1 MDLATLSALA
11 EQLAPL
17 VLQKIKGKGKKE
29 VSELNTVSDY
39 SNIYSMPCFYWNKET
54 GEKKA
59 VNLAMEAIVQ
69 SLEDAANEE
78 LIAIKQAATE
88 AKESALESSSQAAE
102 AERKAAEA
110 AEYALQQKEAT
121 ELYLNTVLENE
132 KERKSAETLRA
143 QDEAARKQAETD
155 RQSAWAAWFENTTS
169 GVKALWNTWFA
180 ATKKTWTDWFTAVK
194 DAWNEFNTTASQA
207 ETARVNA
214 ENTRREQE
222 VGRVSA
228 EQARASEFATI
239 KSEATK
245 ATGAANT
252 AAAAVNTS
260 ADKAAAAATSA
271 NKAADSANTAAEI
284 AKEKASLANTAAQ
297 NSDKQT
303 LLCKDATDLATE
315 MNEHPLKYG
324 DNGNWWKWNVETD
337 QYEDTGI
344 IAKGGGM
351 YPMIRSRRN
360 HVIWYDSTESFKDR
374 ITRRRNHTVI
384 KF

>member
-102 AERKAAEA
+102 AERMAADA

-121 ELYLNTVLENE
+121 ELYLNTVLQNE
-132 KERKSAETLRA
+132 EERKTAESERANAEAGRANAEASRVKAEQSRSSAEASRVSAENARISAENTRSNAEAGRVTAENARVSAENSRA
-143 QDEAARKQAETD
+143 SAEAARIKAE
-155 RQSAWAAWFENTTS
+155 QSR
-169 GVKALWNTWFA
+169 
-180 ATKKTWTDWFTAVK
+180 
-194 DAWNEFNTTASQA
+194 ASQ
-207 ETARVNA
+207 ETGRVNA
-214 ENTRREQE
+214 EA
-222 VGRVSA
+222 GRVAA
-228 EQARASEFATI
+228 ESERVNEFA
-239 KSEATK
+239 SMEQQSEEAT
-245 ATGAANT
+245 TAAI
-252 AAAAVNTS
+252 AAAAN
-260 ADKAAAAATSA
+260 A
-271 NKAADSANTAAEI
+271 NKAASDSTSQTA
-284 AKEKASLANTAAQ
+284 K
-297 NSDKQT
+297 
-303 LLCKDATDLATE
+303 CKDATDLATE

-337 QYEDTGI
+337 KYEDTGI

-360 HVIWYDSTESFKDR
+360 HVIWYDSTDSFKDR